1 MKNFAAIIFAL
12 LAAATLQACS
22 YSTAQLSDIKLCNST
37 DGTGNCAADTATFKT
52 TDAEIFLSAQL
63 QNAPSG
69 TKVTAVWRYL
79 KGELGNDPKDIDS
92 VTAEAGDG
100 GNLPYYSSL
109 TAPAAGWPQGD
120 YEVTLTLSSDNSTPV
135 SKPFSV
141 K

>member
-1 MKNFAAIIFAL
+1 MKKLSIIVFSL
-12 LAAATLQACS
+12 LVAATLQACS
-22 YSTAQLSDIKLCNST
+22 YSTAQLSDVKLCNST
-37 DGTGNCAADTATFKT
+37 DGAGNCVNDSMAFKT

-63 QNAPSG
+63 ENAPSG
-69 TKVTAVWRYL
+69 TKVTAAWRYL
-79 KGELGNDPKDIDS
+79 KGELGNEPKDIDS

-109 TAPAAGWPQGD
+109 TAPTAGWPTGD

-135 SKPFSV
+135 SKQFSI